1 MLQDERSDISWSVS
15 CTTRAPRPNEIDGI
29 DYYFNSRDQFM
40 KSIAD
45 DAFAEWEDVHGQ
57 YYGTIKLNLDTA
69 IANNTILLLEL
80 DVKGSM
86 SIVQLYPEQSFSIFI
101 LPPSIEHLRH
111 RLRNRGTDTESRI
124 NERLKRFEREM
135 EYKSKFDYVLI
146 NEDLEV
152 ASREL
157 IEVVNGLKE
166 GVLNGY

>member
-1 MLQDERSDISWSVS
+1 
-15 CTTRAPRPNEIDGI
+15 
-29 DYYFNSRDQFM
+29 
-40 KSIAD
+40 
-45 DAFAEWEDVHGQ
+45 
-57 YYGTIKLNLDTA
+57 
-69 IANNTILLLEL
+69 
-80 DVKGSM
+80 M
-86 SIVQLYPEQSFSIFI
+86 SIVHLYPEQSFSIFI
-101 LPPSIEHLRH
+101 LPPSIDHLRH
-111 RLRNRGTDTESRI
+111 RLRNRGTDNEFRI

>member
-1 MLQDERSDISWSVS
+1 MKYIS
-15 CTTRAPRPNEIDGI
+15 
-29 DYYFNSRDQFM
+29 
-40 KSIAD
+40 D

-57 YYGTIKLNLDTA
+57 YYGTLKLNLDTA

-86 SIVQLYPEQSFSIFI
+86 SILHLYPEQSFSIFI
-101 LPPSIEHLRH
+101 LPPSIDHLRQ